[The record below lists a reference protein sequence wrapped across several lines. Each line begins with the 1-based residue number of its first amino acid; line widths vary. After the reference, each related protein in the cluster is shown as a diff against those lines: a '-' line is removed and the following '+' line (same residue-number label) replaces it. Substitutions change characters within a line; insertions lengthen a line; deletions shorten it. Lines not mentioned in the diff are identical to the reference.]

1 MPTMLITGATAGI
14 GEAAAEKFAA
24 AGYRLIL
31 TGRRR
36 DRLDALAARLPA
48 EALTL
53 CFDVRDPEAVR
64 AALDSLPAEWQQVD
78 LLLNNAGLA
87 AGLSPIHEG
96 LLSDWEQMIDT
107 NLKGLLYL
115 TRAIAPQMVARRSGH
130 IINIGSIAGKEAYL
144 NGNVYCATKHAV
156 DALTRCMRMDL
167 VPYGIKVSNVAPGMV
182 ETEFSQVRFKGDT
195 ARAGKVYEGLQPL
208 TAADIADVIYF
219 VATCPPHVTIN
230 DILVMPTAQ
239 ASVAVVHRQP

>member
-1 MPTMLITGATAGI
+1 MLITGATAGI

-24 AGYRLIL
+24 AGYRLLL
-31 TGRRR
+31 TGRRQE
-36 DRLDALAARLPA
+36 RLDALAARLPA
-48 EALTL
+48 ETLTL

-64 AALDSLPAEWQQVD
+64 AALDSLPPEWQQVD

-195 ARAGKVYEGLQPL
+195 ARAAKVYEGLQPL
-208 TAADIADVIYF
+208 TAADIAEVIYF

-239 ASVAVVHRQP
+239 ASVAVVHRQL

>member
-36 DRLDALAARLPA
+36 GRLDALAARLPA
-48 EALTL
+48 ETLAL